1 MQRRRLI
8 GFVPLLA
15 LGGCGFQLR
24 RAARVQFRSIALV
37 GFAPRSPLAEELRTV
52 LSRSVAVEPAPA
64 QAEVVLQALSE
75 LRTKKAV
82 AFTASGQVRDVQ
94 LRTLFRYRAHT
105 PSERE
110 LIPDSEIE
118 LFRDLTYIES
128 KTLGKEQEEL
138 QLYREMQSDIVLQV
152 VLRLSAIKL

>member
-1 MQRRRLI
+1 
-8 GFVPLLA
+8 
-15 LGGCGFQLR
+15 
-24 RAARVQFRSIALV
+24 
-37 GFAPRSPLAEELRTV
+37 
-52 LSRSVAVEPAPA
+52 
-64 QAEVVLQALSE
+64 
-75 LRTKKAV
+75 
-82 AFTASGQVRDVQ
+82 VRDVQ